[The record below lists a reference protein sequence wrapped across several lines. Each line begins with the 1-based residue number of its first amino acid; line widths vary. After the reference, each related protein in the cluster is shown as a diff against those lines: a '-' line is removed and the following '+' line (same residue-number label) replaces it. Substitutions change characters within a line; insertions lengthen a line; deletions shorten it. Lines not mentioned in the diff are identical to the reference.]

1 MRAIKGH
8 GLAGE
13 GAPHDA
19 EGKRIFKDIWSVG
32 TGGEGR
38 GKCSCGELSEVLP
51 SGGARKRWHKTHK
64 ENL

>member
-1 MRAIKGH
+1 MKAIKGH
-8 GLAGE
+8 GLVGE

-19 EGKRIFKDIWSVG
+19 EGKRIWSVG

-51 SGGARKRWHKTHK
+51 SGMARKRWHKTHK